1 MEREHDFPI
10 SFQILMNCGDM
21 KKVAIYCRVSTID
34 QHPENQL
41 KVLRDYVERHT
52 DVNGDK
58 DLEVFDEY
66 IDITSGSKKSRTHL
80 NRLMNDARKHCFKTV
95 VFWKVDRLA
104 RKNLVFYQ
112 ILEEWNHLGV
122 TYSVTTLGIDTS
134 TPVGSLVV
142 GLLQQVAVLERE
154 NIIERTN
161 LALNR
166 IQDNIRKQGYHITKD
181 GKRIKKLGRPKGS
194 GDKHSRKTGGYKDRW
209 NKGHC

>member
-95 VFWKVDRLA
+95 VFWKVDRLG
-104 RKNLVFYQ
+104 RSVQHMLQIVEEWKNLGIDFV
-112 ILEEWNHLGV
+112 
-122 TYSVTTLGIDTS
+122 VTTLGLDTS
-134 TPVGSLVV
+134 TASGRFVFG
-142 GLLQQVAVLERE
+142 VLAQTAEFERE
-154 NIIERTN
+154 LTRERTH
-161 LALNR
+161 LAYQR
-166 IQDNIRKQGYHITKD
+166 AKEE
-181 GKRIKKLGRPKGS
+181 KRTWGRPKGS
-194 GDKHSRKTGGYKDRW
+194 KDKTPRKKSGYHVRW
-209 NKGHC
+209 KNEFDKRSLNDLKK